1 MNRKFII
8 VEREMFQRFEI
19 FFKTWYCTP
28 SFIPSFSGWLLF
40 LYLLMRLMLFNV
52 FIHATFP
59 GWPPTMSCLSY
70 MLMISKYL
78 YSVLKSAIRMVFIRL
93 KQPFQSWFQIPRKK
107 SVADGRVST
116 LGNTTSHRSTLS
128 ITGLLYTRWRSTSGS
143 TQTDDTVTGHAMGES
158 LEEKLYSL

>member
-1 MNRKFII
+1 
-8 VEREMFQRFEI
+8 
-19 FFKTWYCTP
+19 
-28 SFIPSFSGWLLF
+28 
-40 LYLLMRLMLFNV
+40 
-52 FIHATFP
+52 
-59 GWPPTMSCLSY
+59 
-70 MLMISKYL
+70 
-78 YSVLKSAIRMVFIRL
+78 MVFISL